1 MAEPNPLL
9 FESLF
14 CKLFPVWTYMLPR
27 PDPPM
32 NMPAPSM
39 HPLKTI
45 LHIPNLFSVLVLL
58 KNVLSDIYIKVW
70 IIFDDAAAERNIS
83 SIMNLS
89 KVN

>member
-1 MAEPNPLL
+1 
-9 FESLF
+9 
-14 CKLFPVWTYMLPR
+14 MLPR
-27 PDPPM
+27 PDPPI
-32 NMPAPSM
+32 NMTAPSM

-70 IIFDDAAAERNIS
+70 IIFEDAAAERNIS